1 MKCLE
6 TRLHT
11 LPTIAVRWR
20 RYRNDAGEVTT
31 TCEVPTELWNRLAII
46 SGETGLV
53 VTRLVVTRANTADAT
68 AKRDKAFELID
79 EGWKP
84 AAIAHELGLHENTV
98 TKYKRKRK
106 QNAQ

>member
-11 LPTIAVRWR
+11 LPTLAVRWR

-31 TCEVPTELWNRLAII
+31 TCEVPTELWNRLATAC
-46 SGETGLV
+46 GETELV
-53 VTRLVVTRANTADAT
+53 VTRTSASDSA

-84 AAIAHELGLHENTV
+84 AAIANELGLNEGTV

-106 QNAQ
+106 QNGMR

>member
-6 TRLHT
+6 TRIHT
-11 LPTIAVRWR
+11 LPTLAVRWR

-46 SGETGLV
+46 CGETG
-53 VTRLVVTRANTADAT
+53 LVVTRANTADAT
-68 AKRDKAFELID
+68 AKRDKAIKLID

-84 AAIAHELGLHENTV
+84 AAIAHELGLHENTI

>member
-53 VTRLVVTRANTADAT
+53 VTRANTADAT

-84 AAIAHELGLHENTV
+84 AAIAHELGLHENTI

-106 QNAQ
+106 QNGMY

>member
-53 VTRLVVTRANTADAT
+53 VTRANTAAAT

-84 AAIAHELGLHENTV
+84 AAIAHELGLHENTI

>member
-11 LPTIAVRWR
+11 LPTLAVRWR

-31 TCEVPTELWNRLAII
+31 TCEVPTELWNRLATAC
-46 SGETGLV
+46 GETELV
-53 VTRLVVTRANTADAT
+53 VTRTSASDSA

-84 AAIAHELGLHENTV
+84 AAIAHELGLNEGTV

>member
-31 TCEVPTELWNRLAII
+31 TCEVPTELWNRLATAC
-46 SGETGLV
+46 GETELV
-53 VTRLVVTRANTADAT
+53 VTRTSASDSA

-84 AAIAHELGLHENTV
+84 AAIANELGLNENTI

>member
-53 VTRLVVTRANTADAT
+53 VTRANTADAT
-68 AKRDKAFELID
+68 AKRGKAFELID

>member
-11 LPTIAVRWR
+11 LPTLAVRWR

-53 VTRLVVTRANTADAT
+53 VTRANTAAAT

-84 AAIAHELGLHENTV
+84 AAIAHELGLHENTI